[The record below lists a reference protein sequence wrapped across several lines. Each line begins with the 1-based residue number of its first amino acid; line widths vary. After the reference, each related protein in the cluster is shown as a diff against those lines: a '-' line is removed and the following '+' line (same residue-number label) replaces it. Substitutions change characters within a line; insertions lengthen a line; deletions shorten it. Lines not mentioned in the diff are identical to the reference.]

1 MLVDLSPKNRWI
13 HLMEVHV
20 FMKCGCELELFTV
33 SGRLY
38 SELLA
43 IFFWTLP
50 LKKGDPTWKQS

>member
-1 MLVDLSPKNRWI
+1 
-13 HLMEVHV
+13 MEVRAL
-20 FMKCGCELELFTV
+20 MKFGCELELFTV

-50 LKKGDPTWKQS
+50 LNPGDSTWKQS